1 MSEMGFSLQHV
12 DRGELPTICSHQ
24 RGVFIISSDCNSRNT
39 FQKRKNFL
47 RHCVPSV
54 GKTSVGRRFNDAFQK
69 QRTQKTI
76 LDGVVV
82 LEKRERGNVS
92 NALESSICFCES
104 I

>member
-1 MSEMGFSLQHV
+1 VSEMGFSLQHV

-24 RGVFIISSDCNSRNT
+24 RGVFIISSDCNFRNT

-76 LDGVVV
+76 LNGVVV
-82 LEKRERGNVS
+82 LEKKREGTFRTH
-92 NALESSICFCES
+92 
-104 I
+104 